1 MVWFDV
7 LHGVA
12 AVLTVVAA
20 VMVALNASPR
30 LTVAGF
36 MVFVVAS
43 VSWIIA
49 GWSDSSSSLVIQ
61 NVILLMVNLAGVYRW
76 LPRAEFPAS

>member
-7 LHGVA
+7 LHGGAV
-12 AVLTVVAA
+12 VLTVVAA
-20 VMVALNASPR
+20 VMVAMNASPS
-30 LTVAGF
+30 LTMAGF

-61 NVILLMVNLAGVYRW
+61 NAILLLVNITGVYRW
-76 LPRAEFPAS
+76 LPRAADRPT